1 MKIVILVEGKTEVAF
16 LPKLREFVHGRIPA
30 GAVLPKLAVN
40 KYDGRLPKGDKLKK
54 RVTNELESG
63 ADAVIA
69 LTDVYTGTSDFLTA
83 ADAKTKMSSWVNN
96 PKFYPHAALHDFEAW
111 LLPYWEDIKRLAGG
125 NLASPGPHPENVN
138 HNNPPSKRLTA
149 LFRQGGRRDY
159 SKTRDAAII
168 LKGQDILKSANA
180 CPELKEFLNRIL
192 SLSGGT
198 VIP

>member
-16 LPKLREFVHGRIPA
+16 LPKLREFVQSRISE
-30 GAVLPKLAVN
+30 GAALPRLAVS

-54 RVTNELESG
+54 RVINELESG
-63 ADAVIA
+63 ANAVIA

-83 ADAKTKMSSWVNN
+83 ADAKNKMSSWVNH

-111 LLPYWEDIKRLAGG
+111 LLPFWDEIKRLSGG

-149 LFRQGGRRDY
+149 IFRQGGRRDY

-168 LKGQDILKSANA
+168 LKDQDILKSANA

-192 SLSGGT
+192 LLSGGK